1 MSSSERKRVLV
12 TRALFPEHLARLAGR
27 FEVEANQED
36 LAWDAQELARRLV
49 GKDGAL
55 ITGGDRIDRGLI
67 AQVPGL
73 GAVCSISVG
82 YNHVDLAACTAGGVM
97 VTNTPDVLTE
107 TTADLGWALMMA
119 AARHVTQSERWL
131 RAGHW
136 QRWALDQW
144 LGQDVHHSTLGII
157 GMGRIGQA
165 IARRASGFSM
175 RVIYHNRTRVA
186 PEAERALGA
195 TYVERQTLFAT
206 ADHVILV
213 LPYSAENHHMVGARE
228 LAWMQPHATLTN
240 IARGGLID
248 EHALSEALAQGRL
261 GAAALDVFEGEP
273 RVAPEL
279 LALSNVALTPHIGSA
294 SRATRNAMAN
304 LAIDNLCAALSG
316 TRPPCLLN
324 PEVLERRA

>member
-1 MSSSERKRVLV
+1 
-12 TRALFPEHLARLAGR
+12 
-27 FEVEANQED
+27 
-36 LAWDAQELARRLV
+36 
-49 GKDGAL
+49 
-55 ITGGDRIDRGLI
+55 
-67 AQVPGL
+67 
-73 GAVCSISVG
+73 
-82 YNHVDLAACTAGGVM
+82 
-97 VTNTPDVLTE
+97 
-107 TTADLGWALMMA
+107 
-119 AARHVTQSERWL
+119 
-131 RAGHW
+131 
-136 QRWALDQW
+136 
-144 LGQDVHHSTLGII
+144 
-157 GMGRIGQA
+157 MGRIGQA
-165 IARRASGFSM
+165 IARRARGFSM

-261 GAAALDVFEGEP
+261 GAAGLDVFEGEP